1 MSARRHSS
9 SFPRL
14 RPYSQPTAPRPSG
27 STASDFDRVSVH
39 FRRFPVHSKPI
50 PPPECTENYLPVH
63 FPGGTVQSVTQLGDT
78 AWRGLWP
85 TIRIFPVRHQFL
97 DQPVHL
103 PPGEPGDAP
112 HIGVR
117 ERLPGA
123 LGSPPDHPFDSRPR
137 RLPLA
142 GRHGASAPRR
152 RQPRQ
157 GSEFERPPGLVV
169 PAPFQIAVVL
179 LHDDDASGPFR
190 HLDLFDDRRQ
200 LGIRAVVHRALQP
213 IQVHLGRH
221 SAYGPSASQ
230 DSFGHA
236 EHHRSAPAVR
246 HADRPLDR
254 RTETPLPVTAPLFES
269 QILILQVVRHAMV
282 ESLEEFLDLRNR
294 SQNSLP
300 SPRPADRE
308 PTARI
313 VGGASRR
320 AGQGEA
326 KFGTPHRFRGQ
337 RAGEASRLGELERT
351 VFPAH
356 AGRGRDLERGP
367 APPTPGDRH
376 AKTEQRRGPAVI
388 EPCKQHF
395 DPIYHDFY
403 H

>member
-1 MSARRHSS
+1 M
-9 SFPRL
+9 
-14 RPYSQPTAPRPSG
+14 
-27 STASDFDRVSVH
+27 
-39 FRRFPVHSKPI
+39 
-50 PPPECTENYLPVH
+50 
-63 FPGGTVQSVTQLGDT
+63 VQSVTQPGDT
-78 AWRGLWP
+78 VRRGLGRRSGSSRP
-85 TIRIFPVRHQFL
+85 PQFL

-123 LGSPPDHPFDSRPR
+123 LGSPPDHTFDSRPR

-169 PAPFQIAVVL
+169 PAPFQIAVVM

-190 HLDLFDDRRQ
+190 HLDIFDDRRQ
-200 LGIRAVVHRALQP
+200 LGIRAVAHRPLQP

-236 EHHRSAPAVR
+236 EHHRAAPAVR

-254 RTETPLPVTAPLFES
+254 RTETPLPVPAPLFES
-269 QILILQVVRHAMV
+269 QILILQVVHHAMV

-300 SPRPADRE
+300 SPRPVDRE

-313 VGGASRR
+313 VGGASHR

-326 KFGTPHRFRGQ
+326 KFGTPHRSVANAPGR
-337 RAGEASRLGELERT
+337 RVASENLS
-351 VFPAH
+351 
-356 AGRGRDLERGP
+356 
-367 APPTPGDRH
+367 
-376 AKTEQRRGPAVI
+376 
-388 EPCKQHF
+388 EPCSRPMPVGGEILSGGPHRQHRGIGTRRPNSGEGQQSSNHVNSTLILF
-395 DPIYHDFY
+395 TTTSTTDLH
-403 H
+403 